1 MLERRGIRP
10 FIVAPSIV
18 GVGLHRTDALD
29 TAKKFGYG
37 AARKSFVNE
46 WWFTFRNCEKEIV
59 VKKVLTLIL
68 ALGLV
73 VAFTSAAVAMGICG
87 GPKAAQLQAN
97 ADTTDTQQSDQIVV
111 AQAEMTE
118 DTSPVTSDGEG
129 EEEDTDSSN

>member
-1 MLERRGIRP
+1 M
-10 FIVAPSIV
+10 V
-18 GVGLHRTDALD
+18 
-29 TAKKFGYG
+29 
-37 AARKSFVNE
+37 
-46 WWFTFRNCEKEIV
+46 FTFRNCEKEIV

-97 ADTTDTQQSDQIVV
+97 ADSTDTQQSDQLVV

-118 DTSPVTSDGEG
+118 DTSPVTDEEKT
-129 EEEDTDSSN
+129 EEEKTDN

>member
-1 MLERRGIRP
+1 ML
-10 FIVAPSIV
+10 
-18 GVGLHRTDALD
+18 
-29 TAKKFGYG
+29 
-37 AARKSFVNE
+37 
-46 WWFTFRNCEKEIV
+46 FTFRNCEKEIV

-97 ADTTDTQQSDQIVV
+97 ADTDTQQSDQLVV

-118 DTSPVTSDGEG
+118 DTSPVTDEEKS
-129 EEEDTDSSN
+129 EEEKSDN

>member
-1 MLERRGIRP
+1 M
-10 FIVAPSIV
+10 V
-18 GVGLHRTDALD
+18 
-29 TAKKFGYG
+29 
-37 AARKSFVNE
+37 
-46 WWFTFRNCEKEIV
+46 FTFRNCEKEIL

-97 ADTTDTQQSDQIVV
+97 ADTNTQPDPIVV

-118 DTSPVTSDGEG
+118 DTSSEPESDGDETSDSE
-129 EEEDTDSSN
+129 SN

>member
-1 MLERRGIRP
+1 M
-10 FIVAPSIV
+10 
-18 GVGLHRTDALD
+18 AL
-29 TAKKFGYG
+29 
-37 AARKSFVNE
+37 
-46 WWFTFRNCEKEIV
+46 TFRNCEKEIV

-97 ADTTDTQQSDQIVV
+97 ADTDTQQSDQLVV

-118 DTSPVTSDGEG
+118 DTSPVTDEEKS
-129 EEEDTDSSN
+129 EEEKSDN

>member
-1 MLERRGIRP
+1 M
-10 FIVAPSIV
+10 A
-18 GVGLHRTDALD
+18 
-29 TAKKFGYG
+29 
-37 AARKSFVNE
+37 
-46 WWFTFRNCEKEIV
+46 FTFRNCEKEIV

-97 ADTTDTQQSDQIVV
+97 ADSTDTQQSDQLVV

-118 DTSPVTSDGEG
+118 DTSPVTDEEKSD
-129 EEEDTDSSN
+129 EEKSDN

>member
-1 MLERRGIRP
+1 M
-10 FIVAPSIV
+10 V
-18 GVGLHRTDALD
+18 
-29 TAKKFGYG
+29 
-37 AARKSFVNE
+37 
-46 WWFTFRNCEKEIV
+46 FTFRNCEKEIV

-97 ADTTDTQQSDQIVV
+97 ADTDTQQSEQLVV

-118 DTSPVTSDGEG
+118 DTSPVTDEEKS
-129 EEEDTDSSN
+129 EEEKSDN

>member
-1 MLERRGIRP
+1 MG
-10 FIVAPSIV
+10 
-18 GVGLHRTDALD
+18 
-29 TAKKFGYG
+29 
-37 AARKSFVNE
+37 
-46 WWFTFRNCEKEIV
+46 FTFRNCEKEIV

-97 ADTTDTQQSDQIVV
+97 ADTDTQQSDQLVV

-118 DTSPVTSDGEG
+118 DTSPVADEEKS
-129 EEEDTDSSN
+129 EEEKSDN

>member
-1 MLERRGIRP
+1 M
-10 FIVAPSIV
+10 V
-18 GVGLHRTDALD
+18 
-29 TAKKFGYG
+29 
-37 AARKSFVNE
+37 
-46 WWFTFRNCEKEIV
+46 FTFRNCEKEIV

-97 ADTTDTQQSDQIVV
+97 ADTDTQQSDQLVV

-118 DTSPVTSDGEG
+118 DTSPVTDEEKS
-129 EEEDTDSSN
+129 EEEKTDN

>member
-1 MLERRGIRP
+1 M
-10 FIVAPSIV
+10 A
-18 GVGLHRTDALD
+18 
-29 TAKKFGYG
+29 
-37 AARKSFVNE
+37 
-46 WWFTFRNCEKEIV
+46 FTFRNCEKEIV

-97 ADTTDTQQSDQIVV
+97 ADTDTQQSDQLVV

-118 DTSPVTSDGEG
+118 DTSPVTDEEKS
-129 EEEDTDSSN
+129 EEEKSDN